1 MNRRHRYTLQAV
13 AAVGALLLAAATPVV
28 AAAMTHPG
36 AASATAGLQSVAHR
50 GDKQYHPDNSVAGIA
65 SAVAKGADWIE
76 IDVHYNPSGDTFFL
90 SHDNGCSGPG
100 GSASIDSASYATV
113 VSRCALPEL
122 DDVLS
127 TFAAQGYTSFV
138 VELKATSSTRA
149 TAPAALVE
157 LLGDLGV
164 EDDVWISSL
173 DDMALANVRDT
184 GTTALLMRV
193 RSNTG
198 FFNVS
203 DSYLRETANLGY
215 DGVNVNIWAWNRAKA
230 DYAESLGLASVGWAW
245 PTANESTNTTAI
257 EYDLDMY
264 MTDRLDDLHDQHG
277 R

>member
-1 MNRRHRYTLQAV
+1 MNRRARHAFQATAAV
-13 AAVGALLLAAATPVV
+13 AALTL
-28 AAAMTHPG
+28 
-36 AASATAGLQSVAHR
+36 AASAVVVASALAASGATQSTSTLQSVAHR

-76 IDVHYNPSGDTFFL
+76 IDVHYNPSGNAFFL
-90 SHDNGCSGPG
+90 SHDNGCSGHG
-100 GSASIDSASYATV
+100 GSASIDTATYATV
-113 VSRCALPEL
+113 VTRCALPEL
-122 DDVLS
+122 DDVLT
-127 TFAAQGYTSFV
+127 TFDAQGYTSFV
-138 VELKATSSTRA
+138 IELKATSNTRA
-149 TAPAALVE
+149 TAPAALVD
-157 LLGDLGV
+157 LVQDLGV

-173 DDMALANVRDT
+173 DSTALANVRDT
-184 GTTALLMRV
+184 GTSALLMRV

-230 DYAESLGLASVGWAW
+230 DYAESLGLVSVGWAW
-245 PTANESTNTTAI
+245 PTASESTNTTAI

-264 MTDRLDDLHDQHG
+264 MTDRLDDLHAKLG